1 MKKTINGKVVNYQE
15 LNGEKLCLIKDMSTA
30 TGINVE
36 TIRKWVQRD
45 QIDFVRFG
53 RINLIPLYEVVKRMG
68 V

>member
-1 MKKTINGKVVNYQE
+1 
-15 LNGEKLCLIKDMSTA
+15 LIKDMSTA